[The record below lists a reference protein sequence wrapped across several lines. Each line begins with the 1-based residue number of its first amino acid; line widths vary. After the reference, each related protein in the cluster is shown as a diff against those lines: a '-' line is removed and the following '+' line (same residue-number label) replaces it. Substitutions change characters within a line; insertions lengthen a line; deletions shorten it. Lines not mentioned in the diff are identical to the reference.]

1 MKVKT
6 LDTVVLRS
14 DLPESGLA
22 AGDVG
27 AIVEVFGNEAVEV
40 EFVTP
45 SGKTRAL
52 VTLKLEEIRPI
63 GPDDILSVRNQN
75 AA

>member
-27 AIVEVFGNEAVEV
+27 AIVEVFGNEA
-40 EFVTP
+40 
-45 SGKTRAL
+45 SRWSL
-52 VTLKLEEIRPI
+52 
-63 GPDDILSVRNQN
+63 
-75 AA
+75 